1 MEIILGLIIGIGGL
15 MVIDFI
21 NSIIEELWI
30 K

>member
-1 MEIILGLIIGIGGL
+1 MEIILGLVIGIGGL

-21 NSIIEELWI
+21 NGIIEELWI